1 MNLNIQYTNKL
12 KNTNDEIL
20 EKRLFVQI
28 LKRSQKKKQNLSN
41 KDVEE
46 IKRLNN
52 LTTHGIKKL
61 AKIKGIKNYDDQKEK
76 ILFMYY

>member
-1 MNLNIQYTNKL
+1 MGRKHNKVINELKYLVYKQIVKHKSWNIRKKL
-12 KNTNDEIL
+12 V
-20 EKRLFVQI
+20 RLD
-28 LKRSQKKKQNLSN
+28 LKKIAKKQNLSN

-61 AKIKGIKNYDDQKEK
+61 AKIRGIKNYDD
-76 ILFMYY
+76 

>member
-1 MNLNIQYTNKL
+1 MKYWK
-12 KNTNDEIL
+12 KDCSFRF
-20 EKRLFVQI
+20 KKDR
-28 LKRSQKKKQNLSN
+28 KKKQNLSN

-61 AKIKGIKNYDDQKEK
+61 AKIRGIKNYDD
-76 ILFMYY
+76 

>member
-1 MNLNIQYTNKL
+1 MGRKHNKVINELKYLVYKQIEKHKSWNIRKKIVRLDL
-12 KNTNDEIL
+12 KKIA
-20 EKRLFVQI
+20 
-28 LKRSQKKKQNLSN
+28 KKKQNLSN

-61 AKIKGIKNYDDQKEK
+61 AKIRGIKNYDD
-76 ILFMYY
+76 